1 MKSKAL
7 KLKYLS
13 LQVFNKIEFWDI
25 NWASAPVCDTPEAT
39 KGEI

>member
-1 MKSKAL
+1 MIFIVKIEIFEFAS
-7 KLKYLS
+7 
-13 LQVFNKIEFWDI
+13 FNKIEFWDI